1 MKAGPTPD
9 VRSHPTVNQLR
20 ELIQKKQIMAIAEV
34 TEQYSGISVNDP
46 FMEPY
51 YQLAEEL
58 DVPIG
63 IHMGPGPPGTAYH
76 PPTSG
81 YRMRF
86 SSLLQLEDVLLRHPK
101 LRLWA
106 MHAGWPLLDDAVATL
121 YAHPQLYVDIGV
133 ISFLLPKAEF
143 YHYLGRLVDAG
154 FENRIM
160 FGSDQMVWP
169 DALPAA
175 INTVKQAPFLTGDQ
189 KRDIL
194 CRNAARFLRLG
205 ESFCTE

>member
-1 MKAGPTPD
+1 MTDEELMNRTLQLVRENNVWAVTSGPLPLLSKWKQAGGDRVFPATWFEMKAGPTPD

-51 YQLAEEL
+51 YQLAEEF

-86 SSLLQLEDVLLRHPK
+86 SSLLEL
-101 LRLWA
+101 
-106 MHAGWPLLDDAVATL
+106 
-121 YAHPQLYVDIGV
+121 
-133 ISFLLPKAEF
+133 
-143 YHYLGRLVDAG
+143 
-154 FENRIM
+154 
-160 FGSDQMVWP
+160 
-169 DALPAA
+169 
-175 INTVKQAPFLTGDQ
+175 
-189 KRDIL
+189 
-194 CRNAARFLRLG
+194 
-205 ESFCTE
+205 